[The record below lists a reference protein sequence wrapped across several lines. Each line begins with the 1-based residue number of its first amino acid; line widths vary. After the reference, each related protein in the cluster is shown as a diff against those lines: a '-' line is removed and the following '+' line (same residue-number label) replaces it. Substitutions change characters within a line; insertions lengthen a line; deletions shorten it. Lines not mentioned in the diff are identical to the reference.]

1 MRKKIDVCEKLFEKI
16 KKPEKLELCKAINV
30 YDNKYRINIY
40 TKVKDIIA
48 DTEKIRI
55 TQSYFAYLK
64 GDELIIRL

>member
-40 TKVKDIIA
+40 TKVKG
-48 DTEKIRI
+48 TEKIRI